1 MNWSIPERESGNG
14 SLLVLS
20 NFVYLAIFKTPENQL
35 NPTGQKM
42 PTCLW
47 DRRWASWEYGMLTN
61 GPNLTRYIGIDY
73 LGAIIF
79 LFFVSNRIPDTG
91 GPARAPS
98 VPGASRRKRR
108 ACHDRPDPK
117 APVARG

>member
-79 LFFVSNRIPDTG
+79 LFFASNRIPDTG
-91 GPARAPS
+91 GRVGETSPRF
-98 VPGASRRKRR
+98 
-108 ACHDRPDPK
+108 RPP
-117 APVARG
+117 P